1 MSAAPAA
8 PLRLSV
14 TMLDTYVHGMADEA
28 MSSAQLAYE
37 LFARKK
43 PSQAM
48 RVGTSFHRLL
58 EKGLPESEYWQPQ
71 LLANPDRQG
80 FYFILPDDLTGTI
93 ELGDVREQRYEWPI
107 FDDVVLVGKIDAET
121 ASKVIDHKLTARFD
135 PERYMDSLQWRA
147 YLAMRNKARF
157 SYQVFEHS
165 GLPSEPDA
173 LGHYPV
179 LIKAYHCLEQ
189 YRYVGMM
196 DEVKDVVHDLA
207 RFARTW
213 QHEIQQANGSTPDH
227 HQSQDA
233 DFQSHQSQSHQLQ
246 DHFYQQLPHAD
257 HQQNRGQ
264 AA

>member
-1 MSAAPAA
+1 MSAARVV

-28 MSSAQLAYE
+28 MSSAQLADA
-37 LFARKK
+37 LFTRQK

-58 EKGLPESEYWQPQ
+58 EKGLPESECWQPQ
-71 LLANPDRQG
+71 LLANPDQRG
-80 FYFILPDDLTGTI
+80 IYFILPDDLSGTI
-93 ELGDVREQRYEWPI
+93 ELGEVREQRYEWQI

-121 ASKVIDHKLTARFD
+121 ATKVIDHKLTARFD

-147 YLAMRNKARF
+147 YLAMRDKAHF

-189 YRYVGMM
+189 YRYTGML

-213 QHEIQQANGSTPDH
+213 QHEVQYTHNSTPDNDQGRQFH
-227 HQSQDA
+227 NHQAQTHS
-233 DFQSHQSQSHQLQ
+233 
-246 DHFYQQLPHAD
+246 YPPHSYAD

-264 AA
+264 VA